1 MKLFKKL
8 VCFAIA
14 ALTIASVVA
23 CSGGASGFELSH
35 FDGSD
40 PDKTYDTD
48 LLYKNNTVF
57 WGGDSGV
64 IYVSPEQSAEYGG
77 YFYQYMSECA
87 GVANIIPSTEDGKTP
102 PLEHNNNGPAAYTS
116 HIKLTRSKDLN
127 DWEPCGAVDDGMAL
141 RVDETEWVGD
151 YLWAPECIYDKVSG
165 KYFLYFSA
173 RSKKNNAEL
182 RALGAQYSD
191 TDVSVAPWER
201 FYLGIAVSDT
211 PVGPFRLVSS
221 ENVYGDKTAKNLN
234 GEVISGIN
242 PAFMLDKACDEYFYT
257 DEFRARAD
265 FDELDEKCFA
275 AIDIHPFIDDG
286 TLYVYFVKHGSLSNL
301 EGNVIWGMRM
311 KDMVTPD
318 YGTMTMVAGNGY
330 TRKDIPGIAEGS
342 EINKSVVRVEYKGT
356 GEGEYPND
364 PNYPRHLSTSYTRYT
379 NYADG
384 SAQSA
389 DDLTDGSVVEAPQ
402 MLTTKD
408 KDGKTVY
415 LLAFSPRGVGDYNYN
430 VKFAYSHNP
439 LTGFVKAKTE
449 ERSMILGVDERNTF
463 MSNLGHVQFLHVD
476 GQDWIVHWEF
486 PAPFGGYDTGRIY
499 ALSQMTWQY
508 NEKLGF
514 DTPVANGP
522 TTSLQP
528 LPSVFSGYRNVA
540 DRATVTATGEIDGSA
555 KYLTDGMT
563 VTMRR
568 DEKMQFRAKNNKT
581 KITLTFAE
589 PVSVRGILIY
599 NSYNYDNAF
608 KNVSTINFSLTETP
622 TWHTGNE
629 KSCFIADLP
638 FAVEAYTLPEGGLQ
652 PGSAAVATFNEIKTN
667 KIEIE
672 FDKDDMLGGGDE
684 LRIAEIVV
692 LGK

>member
-1 MKLFKKL
+1 
-8 VCFAIA
+8 
-14 ALTIASVVA
+14 
-23 CSGGASGFELSH
+23 
-35 FDGSD
+35 
-40 PDKTYDTD
+40 
-48 LLYKNNTVF
+48 
-57 WGGDSGV
+57 
-64 IYVSPEQSAEYGG
+64 
-77 YFYQYMSECA
+77 
-87 GVANIIPSTEDGKTP
+87 
-102 PLEHNNNGPAAYTS
+102 
-116 HIKLTRSKDLN
+116 
-127 DWEPCGAVDDGMAL
+127 
-141 RVDETEWVGD
+141 
-151 YLWAPECIYDKVSG
+151 
-165 KYFLYFSA
+165 
-173 RSKKNNAEL
+173 
-182 RALGAQYSD
+182 
-191 TDVSVAPWER
+191 
-201 FYLGIAVSDT
+201 
-211 PVGPFRLVSS
+211 
-221 ENVYGDKTAKNLN
+221 
-234 GEVISGIN
+234 
-242 PAFMLDKACDEYFYT
+242 
-257 DEFRARAD
+257 
-265 FDELDEKCFA
+265 
-275 AIDIHPFIDDG
+275 
-286 TLYVYFVKHGSLSNL
+286 
-301 EGNVIWGMRM
+301 
-311 KDMVTPD
+311 
-318 YGTMTMVAGNGY
+318 
-330 TRKDIPGIAEGS
+330 
-342 EINKSVVRVEYKGT
+342 
-356 GEGEYPND
+356 
-364 PNYPRHLSTSYTRYT
+364 
-379 NYADG
+379 
-384 SAQSA
+384 
-389 DDLTDGSVVEAPQ
+389 
-402 MLTTKD
+402 
-408 KDGKTVY
+408 
-415 LLAFSPRGVGDYNYN
+415 
-430 VKFAYSHNP
+430 
-439 LTGFVKAKTE
+439 
-449 ERSMILGVDERNTF
+449 MILGVDERNTF

-528 LPSVFSGYRNVA
+528 LPSVYSGYRNVA

-589 PVSVRGILIY
+589 PVSIRGILIY

-638 FAVEAYTLPEGGLQ
+638 FATEAYSLPEGGLQ